1 MAAVSSKANK
11 IKVNG
16 VVSKH
21 ITGIEYYVKINVEGI
36 EHIVKCKPSGK
47 MRRNFIV
54 IKPGDEVL
62 VSLSLYDISQGVIEA
77 RVSKK
82 SNQVT
87 I

>member
-1 MAAVSSKANK
+1 MAISNSKVNK

-21 ITGIEYYVKINVEGI
+21 ITGIEYYVKINIDGI
-36 EHIVKCKPSGK
+36 EHTVRCKPSGR
-47 MRRNFIV
+47 MRRNYII

-62 VSLSLYDISQGVIEA
+62 VSISLYDISQGVIET

-82 SNQVT
+82 NGQVT